1 MPRVCSICTHVRR
14 ADIDKAV
21 AGGASY
27 RGLASLYDVS
37 EAAIRRHI
45 GSNHIA
51 PAVTEA
57 AKVEEAAQGLDVLKQ
72 LRAINGACL
81 AILAEARQQ
90 RDAHTALKA
99 VDRIQRQIELQAKLL
114 GDLDEAPTVQV
125 AVLTSP
131 EWVATRAALMEA
143 LRPYPDAQQAVSRAL
158 LEVSA

>member
-1 MPRVCSICTHVRR
+1 MPRVCSICTHAQR
-14 ADIDKAV
+14 ADIDAALVRRDSLRDIAGRFGVSRSALARHSDEHLGPALAKAQD
-21 AGGASY
+21 A
-27 RGLASLYDVS
+27 
-37 EAAIRRHI
+37 H
-45 GSNHIA
+45 
-51 PAVTEA
+51 
-57 AKVEEAAQGLDVLKQ
+57 EETHALDVLKQ

-81 AILAEARQQ
+81 AILQEARQQ